1 MKVAEILSDLAS
13 LRACDYNDALNLV
26 TVNQALRSVETGQR
40 SGTGD
45 AVVNPSEAD
54 TAKGHLRLAS
64 ELVKLHSEMKAV
76 HKDGKV
82 DEQLRR
88 GREEVN
94 RVLREL
100 AGR

>member
-26 TVNQALRSVETGQR
+26 TINQVLPSVETGE
-40 SGTGD
+40 SSVTGD
-45 AVVNPSEAD
+45 AAVNTTEAN
-54 TAKGHLRLAS
+54 TAKYHLRLAS
-64 ELVKLHSEMKAV
+64 ELVELHYEMKAV

-100 AGR
+100 AAR